1 MGSLYLW
8 GRSIQEMGGDVVI
21 GCYIYG
27 VVLID
32 GLLYS
37 RFYSILQVTESW
49 VGPGNE
55 AISSLCNCF
64 NFNVVCRVV
73 KLSSPNLNILI
84 IAGAILL
91 YVSVFLYVFS
101 VDDKEKA
108 LTQTILCN
116 VRW

>member
-1 MGSLYLW
+1 M
-8 GRSIQEMGGDVVI
+8 
-21 GCYIYG
+21 
-27 VVLID
+27 
-32 GLLYS
+32 
-37 RFYSILQVTESW
+37 
-49 VGPGNE
+49 
-55 AISSLCNCF
+55 
-64 NFNVVCRVV
+64 V

-101 VDDKEKA
+101 VEDKEEA

>member
-1 MGSLYLW
+1 MSL
-8 GRSIQEMGGDVVI
+8 
-21 GCYIYG
+21 
-27 VVLID
+27 
-32 GLLYS
+32 
-37 RFYSILQVTESW
+37 
-49 VGPGNE
+49 
-55 AISSLCNCF
+55 LC

-84 IAGAILL
+84 IAGAVLL

-101 VDDKEKA
+101 VDHMEEV

>member
-1 MGSLYLW
+1 MTFG
-8 GRSIQEMGGDVVI
+8 
-21 GCYIYG
+21 
-27 VVLID
+27 
-32 GLLYS
+32 
-37 RFYSILQVTESW
+37 SILYRI
-49 VGPGNE
+49 GGGNVKFL
-55 AISSLCNCF
+55 ATGKIGNFIFCPDSVSLCNCF

-73 KLSSPNLNILI
+73 KLSSPNLNILV

-101 VDDKEKA
+101 VDDKEEA

>member
-1 MGSLYLW
+1 MSDMYDIWIYLL
-8 GRSIQEMGGDVVI
+8 QDCGGNVKFLATVKI
-21 GCYIYG
+21 GNFIFCPDS
-27 VVLID
+27 V
-32 GLLYS
+32 
-37 RFYSILQVTESW
+37 
-49 VGPGNE
+49 
-55 AISSLCNCF
+55 SLCNCF
-64 NFNVVCRVV
+64 NFNVVYRVV

-101 VDDKEKA
+101 VEDKEEA